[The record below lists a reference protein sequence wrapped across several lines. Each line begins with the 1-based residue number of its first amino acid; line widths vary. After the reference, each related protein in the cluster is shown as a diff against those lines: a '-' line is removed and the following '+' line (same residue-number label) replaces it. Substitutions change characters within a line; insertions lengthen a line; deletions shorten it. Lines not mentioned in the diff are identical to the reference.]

1 MAKLTVEIVTA
12 ERQVYNETDVDMVV
26 APGSEGVLG
35 ILPRHAPLLTM
46 LQPGV
51 LRVKKDGAEVDMA
64 VAGGFLQVNA
74 GRVLVLADHAERA
87 EEIDAALAEEARRQA
102 EQALVEARRG
112 GSPVQVEAA
121 RAALHASMVRLNV
134 VRRRRHGAPGSSS
147 STGSPG

>member
-46 LQPGV
+46 LRPGP
-51 LRVKKDGAEVDMA
+51 LRVKKGGAEQEMA

-74 GRVLVLADHAERA
+74 DRVLILADQAVRA
-87 EEIDAALAEEARRQA
+87 DEIDAAAAEEARHRA
-102 EQALVEARRG
+102 EQALAEASRG
-112 GSPVQVEAA
+112 GDQVQIQAA
-121 RAALHASMVRLNV
+121 RLALQTSMVQLRV
-134 VRRRRHGAPGSSS
+134 VRRRRGGQGGVP
-147 STGSPG
+147 TDR

>member
-46 LQPGV
+46 LKPGV
-51 LRVKKDGAEVDMA
+51 LRVKKDGTEQDMA

-74 GRVLVLADHAERA
+74 GRVLILADQAERA
-87 EEIDAALAEEARRQA
+87 EEIDAAAAEEARHHA
-102 EQALVEARRG
+102 EQALADARRG
-112 GSPVQVEAA
+112 GNPVQVEAA
-121 RAALHASMVRLNV
+121 RAALHASMVRLTV
-134 VRRRRHGAPGSSS
+134 VRRRRTGAPPSSLGPQ
-147 STGSPG
+147 T

>member
-46 LQPGV
+46 LRPGS
-51 LRVKKDGAEVDMA
+51 LRVKKDGAEQEMA

-74 GRVLVLADHAERA
+74 NRVLILADQAVRA
-87 EEIDAALAEEARRQA
+87 DEIDEAAAEAARHQA
-102 EQALVEARRG
+102 QQALSEATRDG
-112 GSPVQVEAA
+112 EAMQIQTA
-121 RAALHASMVRLNV
+121 RAALQLSLAQ
-134 VRRRRHGAPGSSS
+134 
-147 STGSPG
+147 

>member
-46 LQPGV
+46 LQPGM
-51 LRVKKDGAEVDMA
+51 LRVKKDGVEQDMA

-74 GRVLVLADHAERA
+74 GRVLILADQAERA
-87 EEIDAALAEEARRQA
+87 DEIDAARAEEARRQA
-102 EQALVEARRG
+102 EQALTDARRG

-121 RAALHASMVRLNV
+121 RAALHVSMVRLNV
-134 VRRRRHGAPGSSS
+134 VRRRRTSSLPSSS
-147 STGSPG
+147 GPQA

>member
-46 LQPGV
+46 LRPGS
-51 LRVKKDGAEVDMA
+51 LRVKKGGAEQEMA

-74 GRVLVLADHAERA
+74 DRVLILADQAVRA
-87 EEIDAALAEEARRQA
+87 DEIDAAAAEEARRQA
-102 EQALVEARRG
+102 ENALSEANRSG
-112 GSPVQVEAA
+112 DAIQIQAA
-121 RAALHASMVRLNV
+121 RAALQTSMVQLRV
-134 VRRRRHGAPGSSS
+134 VRRRRGGQGGVP
-147 STGSPG
+147 TDR

>member
-46 LQPGV
+46 LRPGS
-51 LRVKKDGAEVDMA
+51 LRVKKGGAEQEMA

-74 GRVLVLADHAERA
+74 DRVLILADQAERA
-87 EEIDAALAEEARRQA
+87 DEIDAAAAEEARQRA
-102 EQALVEARRG
+102 ERALNDAKRNG
-112 GSPVQVEAA
+112 NQGDVEAA
-121 RAALHASMVRLNV
+121 RSALRVSLAQLRV
-134 VRRRRHGAPGSSS
+134 VRRRRGGQGGVP
-147 STGSPG
+147 TDR

>member
-46 LQPGV
+46 LRPGP
-51 LRVKKDGAEVDMA
+51 LRVKKGGTEQEMA

-74 GRVLVLADHAERA
+74 DRVLILADQAVRA
-87 EEIDAALAEEARRQA
+87 DEIDAAAAEEARHRA
-102 EQALVEARRG
+102 EQALTDANRAG
-112 GSPVQVEAA
+112 DQVQIQAA
-121 RAALHASMVRLNV
+121 RLALQSSLVQLRV
-134 VRRRRHGAPGSSS
+134 VRRRRGGQGGVPSDR
-147 STGSPG
+147 